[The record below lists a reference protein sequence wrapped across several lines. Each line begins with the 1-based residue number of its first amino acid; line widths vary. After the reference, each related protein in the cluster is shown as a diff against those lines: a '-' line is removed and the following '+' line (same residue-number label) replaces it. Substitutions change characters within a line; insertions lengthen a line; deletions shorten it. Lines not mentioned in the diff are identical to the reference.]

1 MATTVT
7 DRVVP
12 FTTADGFTGNVIQV
26 RGDRPPTK
34 GPVLLVHGAGVRGNL
49 FRPPNHPN
57 FVEYLLDCGYDV
69 WLENWRAS
77 IDLGK
82 DPPLWT
88 LDQAGLFDHPAAVKT
103 VCRESGHK
111 TIKAVIHCQG
121 STSFTIS
128 AVCGLVP
135 EVTTIVSNAV
145 SLHPIVPRATY
156 IKSKL
161 ALKLVSSLTDYLDAQ
176 WGTTVPPPNAMA
188 KMILLM
194 TRIFHHEC
202 FNLVCKLSS
211 FSYGVGLQIPILWRH
226 ENLTAEVHEWIKGEF
241 GKVPM
246 RFFQQMDR
254 CFSIGHLVKFETGPD
269 YKDLPDDYTAQPPKA
284 DARFAFFAGELNA
297 CFRKD
302 SQETS
307 YDYFKRFRPKQDMP
321 HTLHILPGYGHLDM
335 FIGKNAAQDVFP
347 IMAAELEK

>member
-1 MATTVT
+1 MSISSPP

-12 FTTADGFTGNVIQV
+12 FSTADGFTGNVIQV
-26 RGDRPPTK
+26 RRNRPPSK

-57 FVEYLLDCGYDV
+57 FVEYLLDRGYDV

-103 VCRESGHK
+103 VCRETGQK
-111 TIKAVIHCQG
+111 TIKAVVHCQG

-128 AVCGLVP
+128 AVAGLVP
-135 EVTTIVSNAV
+135 QVSTIISNAV
-145 SLHPIVPRATY
+145 SLHPVVPRTTC

-161 ALKLVSSLTDYLDAQ
+161 ALKLVSRFTDYLDAQ
-176 WGTTVPPPNAMA
+176 WGSKVPPPNLMA
-188 KMILLM
+188 KFILLL
-194 TRIFHHEC
+194 TRVFHHEC
-202 FNLVCKLSS
+202 QNLVCKLSS
-211 FSYGVGLQIPILWRH
+211 FSYGFGLMIPVLWRH
-226 ENLTAEVHEWIKGEF
+226 ENLTAETHEWIKDEF
-241 GKVPM
+241 GKVPL

-254 CFSIGHLVKFETGPD
+254 CFSAGHLVKFETGID
-269 YKDLPDDYTAQPPKA
+269 YKELPDDYTVPPPKT
-284 DARFAFFAGELNA
+284 DACFAFFAGESNA
-297 CFRKD
+297 CFRKE
-302 SQETS
+302 SQEKS
-307 YDYFKRFRPKQDMP
+307 FDYFNRQRRNY
-321 HTLHILPGYGHLDM
+321 HSLHILPGYGHLDM
-335 FIGKNAAQDVFP
+335 FIGKDAARDVFP

>member
-1 MATTVT
+1 MAMALT

-26 RGDRPPTK
+26 RGDRQPTK

-57 FVEYLLDCGYDV
+57 FVEFLIEQGYDV

-88 LDQAGLFDHPAAVKT
+88 LDQAGLYDHPAAVKT
-103 VCRESGHK
+103 VCNDTGRK

-121 STSFTIS
+121 STSFMIS
-128 AVCGLVP
+128 VVCGLVP
-135 EVTTIVSNAV
+135 EVTTIISNAV
-145 SLHPIVPRATY
+145 SLHPVVPKPTY

-161 ALKLVSSLTDYLDAQ
+161 ALKMVSCLTDYLDAQ
-176 WGTTVPPPNAMA
+176 WGSKVPPPNLMA
-188 KMILLM
+188 KLILLI
-194 TRIFHHEC
+194 TRLFHHEC
-202 FNLVCKLSS
+202 MNLVCKLSS
-211 FSYGVGLQIPILWRH
+211 FSYGVGLHIPILWRH
-226 ENLTAEVHEWIKGEF
+226 ENLTAETHEWIKDEF

-254 CFSIGHLVKFETGPD
+254 CFSKGNLVKFETD
-269 YKDLPDDYTAQPPKA
+269 RAFNKLPDDYAAGRPQT
-284 DARFAFFAGELNA
+284 DARIAFFTGERNA
-297 CFRKD
+297 CFLKE
-302 SQETS
+302 SQENS
-307 YDYFKRFRPKQDMP
+307 FDYFNHLRRDY
-321 HTLHILPGYGHLDM
+321 HSLHILPGYGHLDI
-335 FIGKNAAQDVFP
+335 FIGKNVAKDVFP
-347 IMAAELEK
+347 LMFAELEK